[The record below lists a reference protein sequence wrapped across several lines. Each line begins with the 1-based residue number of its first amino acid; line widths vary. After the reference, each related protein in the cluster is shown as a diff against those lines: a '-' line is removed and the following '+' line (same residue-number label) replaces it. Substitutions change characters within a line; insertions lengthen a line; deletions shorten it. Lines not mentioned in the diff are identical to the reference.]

1 MTSPDG
7 DLTDEEYEAIKRER
21 AGIFPEDVTF
31 FPGENFPEIFGT
43 NFSECDKLAFNG
55 LGFGLDDS
63 SLFTGLLDLEAFDQA
78 PVLFYD
84 FKKKTL
90 EHTIFHK

>member
-63 SLFTGLLDLEAFDQA
+63 SLFTGLLDLEAFYQA
-78 PVLFYD
+78 PVLFFD
-84 FKKKTL
+84 FNKHKN
-90 EHTIFHK
+90 IFVS